1 VRGASYQKE
10 NGINSAE
17 ENDMSTENTDGPE
30 IMAEA
35 LREALSDTLLSN
47 DRYLRGK
54 RGFNPNIV
62 DGLQVWDCWYR
73 DHRGALPSQ
82 PRWMP

>member
-1 VRGASYQKE
+1 MRH
-10 NGINSAE
+10 AE

-47 DRYLRGK
+47 DRYL
-54 RGFNPNIV
+54 
-62 DGLQVWDCWYR
+62 
-73 DHRGALPSQ
+73 
-82 PRWMP
+82 